1 MNKTL
6 LLPLLGLLAFATACA
21 GEDGSVSEPR
31 AYVEIADVIE
41 SGHVQPVDGITAA
54 GQPDVVAL
62 QVFADSG
69 YVAIVDMRGLDE
81 DRGMDD
87 EKGIVEGLGL
97 EYVAFPIDRADE
109 ITFDKARELDELIRA
124 YDGPVL
130 VHCASSN
137 RVGALLALRHSLTGA
152 SDEEA
157 LQYGRDGGLTRLEP
171 VVAERLGE
179 Q

>member
-1 MNKTL
+1 MKKTL
-6 LLPLLGLLAFATACA
+6 LLPQLGLLAFVSACA
-21 GEDGSVSEPR
+21 GEGGAVTEPG

-41 SGHVQPVDGITAA
+41 SSHVQPVDGITAS
-54 GQPDVVAL
+54 GQPDVAAL

-97 EYVAFPIDRADE
+97 EYVAFPIDSADE
-109 ITFDKARELDELIRA
+109 ITFDKARELDELIRS

-137 RVGALLALRHSLTGA
+137 RVGAVLALRHSLNGA

-171 VVAERLGE
+171 VVVQRLSE
-179 Q
+179 K

>member
-1 MNKTL
+1 MKKIL
-6 LLPLLGLLAFATACA
+6 FLPLLGLLAFVSVYA

-31 AYVEIADVIE
+31 TYVGIADVIE

-54 GQPDVVAL
+54 GQPDVAAL

-69 YVAIVDMRGLDE
+69 YVAIVDLRGPKE
-81 DRGMDD
+81 NRGMED

-97 EYVAFPIDRADE
+97 EYVAFPITSKDE
-109 ITFDKARELDELIRA
+109 ITFDKARELDELIQS

-130 VHCASSN
+130 VHCGSSN
-137 RVGALLALRHSLTGA
+137 RVGAMLALRQSLNGA

-171 VVAERLGE
+171 VVVERLGAK
-179 Q
+179 